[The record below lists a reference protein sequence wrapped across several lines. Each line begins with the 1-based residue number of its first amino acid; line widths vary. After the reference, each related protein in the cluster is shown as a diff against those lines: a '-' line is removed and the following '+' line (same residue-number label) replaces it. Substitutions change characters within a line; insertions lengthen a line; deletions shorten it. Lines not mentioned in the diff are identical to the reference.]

1 MRLFAVLCSAALLAG
16 PQIAQAQG
24 AAAGGACLTEQ
35 EFTALSTYALPS
47 VIAGTARACATTLPA
62 SAYLRRSG
70 GELAQRY
77 AITKPRAW
85 PQAKAAFL
93 KMATSKDQGSA
104 QLFAAMPDD
113 TLQQVADAAFTG
125 IVTGQVKPASCPMI
139 DRVVGLLAPLPPEN
153 TAELLAVAVG
163 LGSRSG
169 QPRVGGLSICKA

>member
-1 MRLFAVLCSAALLAG
+1 MRLLAVLCSTALLG
-16 PQIAQAQG
+16 VSQTAQAQ
-24 AAAGGACLTEQ
+24 AAATPVCLTEQ

-47 VIAGTARACATTLPA
+47 VISGTARACSTILPEG
-62 SAYLRRSG
+62 AYLRRSG

-77 AITKPRAW
+77 AVTKPRAW

-93 KMATSKDQGSA
+93 KMANAKDQTSA

-125 IVTGQVKPASCPMI
+125 IVTGQLKPASCPTI

-153 TAELLAVAVG
+153 AAGLIPVVVALV
-163 LGSRSG
+163 SRSG
-169 QPRVGGLSICKA
+169 PPRVGGVTICKA